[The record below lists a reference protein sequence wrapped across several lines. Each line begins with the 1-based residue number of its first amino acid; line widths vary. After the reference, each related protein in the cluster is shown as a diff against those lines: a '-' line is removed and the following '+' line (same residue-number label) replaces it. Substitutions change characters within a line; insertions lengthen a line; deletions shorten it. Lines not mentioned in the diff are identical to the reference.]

1 MASPIDHAWAILK
14 AIPMIDY
21 SAGYPNRSVGGGTPS
36 TYEGDMNDPNMLVNR
51 IAGAGSEL
59 GEADFA
65 ESLHTFPLRRH
76 EALGRELDNVGHF
89 DANHGVDH
97 DTPFLAA
104 QEQAIRQAQEAGVPI
119 DDDLMEAIYQRYR
132 AHNPYMGRMRR
143 PQPLQFLDRD
153 VFFWSTRS

>member
-1 MASPIDHAWAILK
+1 MQPIEHAWALLK

-21 SAGYPNRSVGGGTPS
+21 GAGANPQIA
-36 TYEGDMNDPNMLVNR
+36 DMNDPNMLVGSQ
-51 IAGAGSEL
+51 IASAGSQRR
-59 GEADFA
+59 EADFA
-65 ESLHTFPLRRH
+65 ESLPTFPLRRH
-76 EALGRELDNVGHF
+76 EALGRQLDNVGHF

-132 AHNPYMGRMRR
+132 SNNPYMGRMRR
-143 PQPLQFLDRD
+143 PQ
-153 VFFWSTRS
+153 

>member
-1 MASPIDHAWAILK
+1 MALSVYSLRPIDAAWALLK

-21 SAGYPNRSVGGGTPS
+21 GAGANPQIA
-36 TYEGDMNDPNMLVNR
+36 DMNDPNMLVGSQ
-51 IAGAGSEL
+51 IAGAGLER

-65 ESLHTFPLRRH
+65 ESLPTFPLRRH
-76 EALGRELDNVGHF
+76 EALGRQLDNAGHF

-119 DDDLMEAIYQRYR
+119 DNDLMEAIYQRYR
-132 AHNPYMGRMRR
+132 SNNPYMGRMRR
-143 PQPLQFLDRD
+143 PQ
-153 VFFWSTRS
+153 